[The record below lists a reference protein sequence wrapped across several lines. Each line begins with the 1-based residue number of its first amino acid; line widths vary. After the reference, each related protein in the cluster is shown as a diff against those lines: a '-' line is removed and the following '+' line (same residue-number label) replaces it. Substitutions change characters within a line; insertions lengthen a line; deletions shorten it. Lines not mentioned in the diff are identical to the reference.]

1 MWIKWHP
8 IYCSHIQINNHSRG
22 LLLGQYLK
30 KISNTVQD
38 TFAFL
43 MTRLNSLPNQGRNFS
58 FTLRGNYSS
67 STSLSLF
74 VCSFDVCGFD
84 TRLNAVK
91 KKKKTWEKESHFHL
105 FSTLPSLLPPHVM
118 VKHTPMLKCHLQ
130 VVLAK
135 MSDEIRN
142 DERLRAQTKEKFP
155 WRYGSF
161 LGSAR
166 RKVMKH
172 LSGRNVKPNQRSRG
186 QQRNVQIIKLAS
198 LTQPTLRSA
207 KRLSI
212 AAPHG

>member
-1 MWIKWHP
+1 MF
-8 IYCSHIQINNHSRG
+8 YNMLLHI
-22 LLLGQYLK
+22 L
-30 KISNTVQD
+30 
-38 TFAFL
+38 
-43 MTRLNSLPNQGRNFS
+43 SLASIPSLIREGIP
-58 FTLRGNYSS
+58 FTLWGNYSS

-74 VCSFDVCGFD
+74 VSSFDVYGFD
-84 TRLNAVK
+84 TRLKVWK
-91 KKKKTWEKESHFHL
+91 KESHFHL
-105 FSTLPSLLPPHVM
+105 SSTLPSLLPPHVM

-142 DERLRAQTKEKFP
+142 DERLHAQTKEKFP

-161 LGSAR
+161 LGSVR

-172 LSGRNVKPNQRSRG
+172 LSRKNVRLNQRSCG
-186 QQRNVQIIKLAS
+186 QKRKTQIIKLTS
-198 LTQPTLRSA
+198 LTQPAHRSP